1 MTRGVT
7 VPQPAAVEEEPMPWP
22 PRRDM
27 APSRTHRES
36 PGTIPRDP
44 DTQPTPTADAP
55 SRPSKSQRKRD
66 AHALQALGAQLVALS
81 PAHLAQLALPAALC
95 AAVVAA
101 QRMRQHG
108 ARMRQI
114 QYLGKLMRQLDP
126 AALRRVRA
134 ALDPRGTVP
143 PRAQP

>member
-22 PRRDM
+22 PKRDM

-95 AAVVAA
+95 AVVRNVGYNTTGNKGPTAMPTAAVGQNSLVSST
-101 QRMRQHG
+101 
-108 ARMRQI
+108 
-114 QYLGKLMRQLDP
+114 LP
-126 AALRRVRA
+126 
-134 ALDPRGTVP
+134 
-143 PRAQP
+143 